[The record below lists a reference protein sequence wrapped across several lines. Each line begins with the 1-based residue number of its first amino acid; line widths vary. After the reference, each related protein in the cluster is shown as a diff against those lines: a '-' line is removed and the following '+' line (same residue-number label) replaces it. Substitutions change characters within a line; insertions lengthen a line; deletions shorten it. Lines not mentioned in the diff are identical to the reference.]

1 MNPATP
7 LNGSKI
13 FSRTHSARCTA
24 SDVLNWSGMQALVSG
39 ETDRIIFSMRRV
51 LLETPLV
58 HEGQAV
64 EYLYCVGAGS
74 FKTVQTDLEG
84 YEQVLG
90 FCLHGDTIGLDGLC
104 TNRHA
109 SGAIALED
117 STVAVLPFRDLLSL
131 SRKLPAI
138 EQFLHQAL
146 GSEMRH
152 RSETQYL
159 MSASSSE
166 VRVARFLLHFSQR
179 QNALGLSDRR
189 LRLRMCRRDIA
200 SCLGLAHE
208 TVSRALTALAQAKC
222 ITVSNRDIE
231 IIDAVLL
238 HALQRATRGGRPVSV
253 VQKAGQAV
261 PQAS

>member
-1 MNPATP
+1 MNAIANPI
-7 LNGSKI
+7 GSKPI
-13 FSRTHSARCTA
+13 SRPASARCTA
-24 SDVLNWSGMQALVSG
+24 SDVLNWSGMQSMVSS

-51 LLETPLV
+51 LSETPLV

-74 FKTVQTDLEG
+74 FKAVQTDLEG

-109 SGAIALED
+109 SGAVALED
-117 STVAVLPFRDLLSL
+117 STVAVLPFRELLSH

-138 EQFLHQAL
+138 EQFLHHAL
-146 GSEMRH
+146 GSEMLH
-152 RSETQYL
+152 RRETQYL

-231 IIDAVLL
+231 IIDAATL
-238 HALQRATRGGRPVSV
+238 HALQRATRGGRPFSV
-253 VQKAGQAV
+253 QQKGAQSVQA
-261 PQAS
+261 P

>member
-1 MNPATP
+1 MNAIA
-7 LNGSKI
+7 NSFGSKPL
-13 FSRTHSARCTA
+13 SRPASARCTA
-24 SDVLNWSGMQALVSG
+24 SDVLNWSGLQSMVSS
-39 ETDRIIFSMRRV
+39 ETDRMVFSMRRV
-51 LLETPLV
+51 LSDTPLV
-58 HEGQAV
+58 HEGQSV

-74 FKTVQTDLEG
+74 FKAVQTDLEG

-109 SGAIALED
+109 SGAVALED
-117 STVAVLPFRDLLSL
+117 STVAVLPFRELLSQ

-138 EQFLHQAL
+138 EHFLHHAL
-146 GSEMRH
+146 GSEMLH
-152 RSETQYL
+152 RRETQYL

-208 TVSRALTALAQAKC
+208 TVSRALTSLSQARC

-231 IIDAVLL
+231 IIDSAAL
-238 HALQRATRGGRPVSV
+238 HAMQRATRGGRPFSV
-253 VQKAGQAV
+253 QQKSVQAT
-261 PQAS
+261 AS

>member
-1 MNPATP
+1 MNATANP
-7 LNGSKI
+7 VGSKPL
-13 FSRTHSARCTA
+13 SRPASARCTA
-24 SDVLNWSGMQALVSG
+24 SDVLNWSGMQSMVSI

-51 LLETPLV
+51 LSETPLV

-74 FKTVQTDLEG
+74 FKAVQTDLEG

-109 SGAIALED
+109 SGAVALED
-117 STVAVLPFRDLLSL
+117 STVAVLPFRELLSH
-131 SRKLPAI
+131 SRKLPAL
-138 EQFLHQAL
+138 EQFLHHAL
-146 GSEMRH
+146 GAEMLH
-152 RSETQYL
+152 RRETQYL

-208 TVSRALTALAQAKC
+208 TVSRALTSLAQAKC

-231 IIDAVLL
+231 IIDAVTL
-238 HALQRATRGGRPVSV
+238 HALQRATRGGRPFSV
-253 VQKAGQAV
+253 QQKGAQSVQA
-261 PQAS
+261 P